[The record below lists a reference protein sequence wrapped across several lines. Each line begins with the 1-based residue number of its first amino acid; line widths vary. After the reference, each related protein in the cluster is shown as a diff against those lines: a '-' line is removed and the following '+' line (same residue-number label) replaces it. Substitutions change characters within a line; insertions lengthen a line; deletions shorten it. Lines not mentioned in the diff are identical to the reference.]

1 MSTFE
6 QPYWSEWSEVIIG
19 QLGLKRTARDEFHGS
34 CPNCGG
40 TDRFWISKHND
51 LVRVHCRQ
59 CNDFQAIQQKMNE
72 DGCWPSLHPQDNVV
86 SFSPKD
92 EFPLYDPHVPYHTR
106 KQVELIGA
114 RLEDNVVVV
123 PIYNPKLEEVAQQ
136 TIAPDG
142 AKRNTKG
149 LDKSGGVFG
158 LCGALPEDGIAYIA
172 EGWATAASVA
182 LATSKCCIFA
192 LACHNLPLVCEK
204 IAEIRPRLQIIVAA
218 DNDDAGIEAAT
229 KTGLRWAAPNQDGAD
244 WNDVW
249 VRSGHVP
256 IVEGL
261 KRAKRPGALF
271 QKMSEIKVV
280 PPQWIIDGMFEAD
293 TLAIVFGGSGEGKT
307 FVVADAAMCIATGT
321 AYHGHAVEKGPV
333 AYISGEGNAG
343 FSRRIAAWC
352 IHNGVDVDDALFFKS
367 MTGVTLAADAIDDII
382 RELDAIRGSVGDLKL
397 IVFDTLDRS
406 ISGVEDDNSDVKQY
420 LDFCDQIRTEFQCTV
435 MVVAHV
441 GHAARDRAKG
451 STKLRDRMDSS
462 YIVKAVGD
470 HCVEIK
476 PTKMKD
482 APEPDA
488 LLFNKVTIDVPTS
501 DGEVVSSLAL
511 ELTAARTTGQAM
523 THDDKLDVVRQ
534 QFDLH
539 SDFGNI
545 PRTELKDHV
554 AVELSCTQ
562 RTANRLIKDL
572 IDRKVLKV
580 DGKSII
586 EGDNYV

>member
-1 MSTFE
+1 M
-6 QPYWSEWSEVIIG
+6 
-19 QLGLKRTARDEFHGS
+19 
-34 CPNCGG
+34 
-40 TDRFWISKHND
+40 
-51 LVRVHCRQ
+51 
-59 CNDFQAIQQKMNE
+59 
-72 DGCWPSLHPQDNVV
+72 
-86 SFSPKD
+86 
-92 EFPLYDPHVPYHTR
+92 PYHTR

-123 PIYNPKLEEVAQQ
+123 PLYNPKLEEVAQQ

-192 LACHNLPLVCEK
+192 LDCHNLPLVCEK

-321 AYHGHAVEKGPV
+321 AYHGHAVEKG
-333 AYISGEGNAG
+333 
-343 FSRRIAAWC
+343 
-352 IHNGVDVDDALFFKS
+352 
-367 MTGVTLAADAIDDII
+367 
-382 RELDAIRGSVGDLKL
+382 
-397 IVFDTLDRS
+397 
-406 ISGVEDDNSDVKQY
+406 
-420 LDFCDQIRTEFQCTV
+420 
-435 MVVAHV
+435 
-441 GHAARDRAKG
+441 
-451 STKLRDRMDSS
+451 
-462 YIVKAVGD
+462 
-470 HCVEIK
+470 
-476 PTKMKD
+476 
-482 APEPDA
+482 
-488 LLFNKVTIDVPTS
+488 
-501 DGEVVSSLAL
+501 
-511 ELTAARTTGQAM
+511 
-523 THDDKLDVVRQ
+523 
-534 QFDLH
+534 
-539 SDFGNI
+539 
-545 PRTELKDHV
+545 
-554 AVELSCTQ
+554 
-562 RTANRLIKDL
+562 
-572 IDRKVLKV
+572 
-580 DGKSII
+580 
-586 EGDNYV
+586 